1 MRHLILLLPIA
12 LAACASTG
20 SGGSGGITIDTAA
33 GGQNLPGA
41 NCMVSTNAGSWN
53 VVTPATV
60 SVGSPS
66 GDLRV
71 VCNKTGY
78 RTSEVVYKPS
88 NPLGSSVGL
97 GAGGGGGNVGVG
109 VGLSFPIRL
118 GGGSYPSRVTVDM
131 NPQ

>member
-1 MRHLILLLPIA
+1 MRHLILLLPLA
-12 LAACASTG
+12 LAACATTG
-20 SGGSGGITIDTAA
+20 SGGSGIAIDTAA
-33 GGQNLPGA
+33 GGQALPGA
-41 NCMVSTNAGSWN
+41 NCIVSTNAGNWN
-53 VVTPATV
+53 VLTPATV
-60 SVGSPS
+60 NVGSPN

-71 VCNKTGY
+71 ICNKSGY
-78 RTSEVVYKPS
+78 RTSEMVFRPS

-97 GAGGGGGNVGVG
+97 GAGGGGGHVGVG